1 MSGIPEQAVP
11 GEHGSGV
18 GQWWVWGRFGG
29 GGGGLWCRG
38 LVDAKVW
45 LLRMMG
51 GVC

>member
-18 GQWWVWGRFGG
+18 RQWWDSGRLGRRG
-29 GGGGLWCRG
+29 WCRE

-45 LLRMMG
+45 LLRMIG
-51 GVC
+51 GQLGSS

>member
-29 GGGGLWCRG
+29 GAGCGAGGLLMQKSGCLG
-38 LVDAKVW
+38 
-45 LLRMMG
+45 
-51 GVC
+51 